1 MSSVDNRAVHMTFDN
16 AAFEKNLAETMKSMN
31 ALKKS
36 LDFTNAKKSFA
47 DLDSASRGL
56 NLGHLASS
64 VEGVSAKFLALGTI
78 AVTTLANITNR
89 AVDAGIN
96 LVKSLSIDPILGGYR
111 ELETNINSIQTILAN
126 TSSEGVGLQDVN
138 AALDQL
144 NTYADQTIYNFSQ
157 MARNIGTFTAA
168 GVDLDTSVNA
178 IKGIANLAAI
188 SGSSAEQ
195 AATGMY
201 QLSQAIAAG
210 SVRLMDWNSVVNA
223 GFGGEVFQKALFET
237 GKALGTL
244 KGVDIGTT
252 FEEWTAA
259 GNTFRQSLAGTGEM
273 IDETT
278 RAAQANKEAADAVAD
293 AEENAADAVAN
304 AQERIISAQKAQSD
318 AFEQGAADIARA
330 TEAQNDAVIQGAEDV
345 ERALQNVVDARE
357 RLSEALK
364 PASEDDLQAA
374 TDRLTTAQLDQAD
387 TSTAITDAERD
398 QLRARQDL
406 LAAQKRYN
414 QMLGSGTATTEQRLQ
429 AQRAVQDAE
438 RRVLDLADAVERA
451 RLRQNAAVRDVHA
464 AEEELNATRI
474 KGTEADQNVV
484 DALDALSAAER
495 AVVEAQQEAV
505 KRQQEANQNLAD
517 VVERSKER
525 QVVAAENL
533 AEAERNSAD
542 VAVDAQETIARAHER
557 AAQIIEQSAALGGPP
572 TWLTDEVL
580 TTTLSAFTGD
590 LDAAQLKSLGYTEE
604 QAKELEKLGKLG
616 QDAATDVKTLTQLL
630 STVKE
635 AVGSGWASSFRLI
648 FGDFE
653 QSKETFSSFSDTIGE
668 MVKNSTDKRNKLL
681 QGWAD
686 LGGRTKLIQGI
697 SDAFGSLKRVL
708 DTISE
713 AFFNIFPPVTAD
725 RLFNLTERFADF
737 FERLRNNDTLFDT
750 MGRTF
755 EAFFAIVRIGIKVVT
770 GIIGVVQDLFNHFN
784 GGGAL
789 IDFFNNF
796 SEAIMSVYDALITG
810 GGLDRFFA
818 AVTEK
823 LIAFGE
829 ALKNPGQ
836 LLDTIRDSIV
846 NFFKGI
852 DFGSLDGIIE
862 ALDRVK
868 DYILDI
874 FDLDKYNFN
883 LKIPDSVTNFFS
895 TLFGNVGEN
904 TSNSLEL
911 GSGFDALSDALSTL
925 WDITK
930 KIGDGIKGFFDI
942 LGNIASWVAGAG
954 ANVIDFFENLG
965 PNIQKAIMSDEFDKI
980 LEFMQ
985 TLGILLGGAGV
996 AKIGKD
1002 GLSINA
1008 DLTGGLLSE
1017 LSNAFKKGGLIDVAK
1032 KNLQGLT
1039 GVLDSMQTQ
1048 IKAGALL
1055 KIAQAVGLLTAS
1067 VVVLSFID
1075 PQALAKSLT
1084 AMSVGFGQ
1092 LLGAFAILNVIASGP
1107 KGAVNFAAVSTGL
1120 IALSTAILV
1129 LSGAM
1134 AVMATL
1140 SWDEIGKGLT
1150 GLAGA
1155 LVILTAATKLISGGG
1170 GISLIATGIGL
1181 SAVAVSMTLL
1191 AGAIK
1196 VFSLMSWEE
1205 IGKGMAA
1212 VAGGLLIMA
1221 GALQLMPAS
1230 TILIGPGLV
1239 AFAFALT
1246 ELGAALL
1253 IFATM
1258 SWEEI
1263 GKGLATLL
1271 GSLLILSSALGSM
1284 GPSVILIGPG
1294 LVAVGLALILIGE
1307 ALKVMGSM
1315 GWEEIGKSMVALTGS
1330 LLILSAALASMSGTV
1345 GGAIAIGVAAASL
1358 LLLTKA
1364 MKEMAKMSWKEI
1376 GKGLLVMAASLTALG
1391 VAAYALSA
1399 TGATGAIFLLGVA
1412 LAALGAGFVLIGVGA
1427 GLLAEA
1433 FQIIAAAGTAG
1444 IDVLMYAI
1452 DQLLIRLPEMAR
1464 QLAVSILDMADI
1476 ILTAAPRLIDKLG
1489 EVIGSLLG
1497 VIADNAEGFGVAA
1510 TAWILAMLKVIRDS
1524 APDFITTAFL
1534 LVQEFLKGVK
1544 DNAKEYAAAGLGII
1558 TEFIKGLTQ
1567 GLPEFVE
1574 TVVEFISTF
1583 LIELAKHEDEYITA
1597 GLGLLLAVLKGITDN
1612 LDEIEDAVAEFI
1624 GRLIQEIANLAGD
1637 IVDAGIDALISFL
1650 EGLAEDIPEIAKNV
1664 GLMVTNI
1671 IDALADE
1678 FVAAV
1683 DRTARII
1690 IDFLNDLAEVI
1701 RKNDDDMSDAMA
1713 NLGAAIIEGII
1724 VGLVAAAPKLL
1735 SKIKDLMED
1744 AIKAAG
1750 KPWEWLSPSHVMMR
1764 MGNDI
1769 IEGLIIG
1776 LEDNSGN
1783 LNKKIT
1789 RINQDAM
1796 QTFTKALNDTATNI
1810 EMSSEFN
1817 PTITP
1822 VLDLSKVQ
1830 EGAAGINGL
1839 LGTTPFTPDV
1849 SFQQANQL
1857 LAETSRDNEPEIDR
1871 EENVRSITFIQTNNS
1886 PESLSTS
1893 RIYKN
1898 TNSQI
1903 ERAKQ
1908 ELEKI

>member
-64 VEGVSAKFLALGTI
+64 VEGVSAKFLAFGTI

-252 FEEWTAA
+252 FEEWTSA

-304 AQERIISAQKAQSD
+304 AQRRIIDAQKAQSD
-318 AFEQGAADIARA
+318 AFEQGADDIARA
-330 TEAQNDAVIQGAEDV
+330 TEAQNDAVVKGAEDV

-406 LAAQKRYN
+406 AAAQKRYN
-414 QMLGSGTATTEQRLQ
+414 ELLGSGSANTEQRLQ

-438 RRVLDLADAVERA
+438 ARVLDLADAVERA

-464 AEEELNATRI
+464 AEEELNATRE

-484 DALDALSAAER
+484 DALAALSSAER

-525 QVVAAENL
+525 QVAAAENL
-533 AEAERNSAD
+533 AEAEKNSAD
-542 VAVDAQETIARAHER
+542 VAVDAQETIARAHQR

-635 AVGSGWASSFRLI
+635 AIGSGWASSFRLI

-713 AFFNIFPPVTAD
+713 AFFNIFPPVTSE
-725 RLFNLTERFADF
+725 RLFTLTERFADF
-737 FERLRNNDTLFDT
+737 FQRLRNNDTLFDT
-750 MGRTF
+750 LRTTF
-755 EAFFAIVRIGIKVVT
+755 EAFFAVVRIGIRVVT
-770 GIIGVVQDLFNHFN
+770 GIAGVIQDLFNHFN

-789 IDFFNNF
+789 VDFFNNF
-796 SEAIMSVYDALITG
+796 SDAIMSVYDALITG

-883 LKIPDSVTNFFS
+883 LKVPDSVTNFFK

-904 TSNSLEL
+904 TSNSIEL

-925 WDITK
+925 WDVTK

-942 LGNIASWVAGAG
+942 LGDIASWVAGAG

-985 TLGILLGGAGV
+985 TLGVLLGGAGI

-1002 GLSINA
+1002 GLSVKA

-1017 LSNAFKKGGLIDVAK
+1017 LSNAFKKGGLIDIAK
-1032 KNLQGLT
+1032 QNLQGLT
-1039 GVLDSMQTQ
+1039 GVLDAMQTQ

-1055 KIAQAVGLLTAS
+1055 KIAEAVALLTAS
-1067 VVVLSFID
+1067 VTVLSFINPD
-1075 PQALAKSLT
+1075 ALAKALT

-1092 LLGAFAILNVIASGP
+1092 LLGAFAILNTIASGP
-1107 KGAVNFAAVSTGL
+1107 KGAVNFAAVSAGL
-1120 IALSTAILV
+1120 IALSTAILI

-1140 SWDEIGKGLT
+1140 SWEEIGKGLT

-1155 LVILTAATKLISGGG
+1155 LLILVAATKLISGGG

-1181 SAVAVSMTLL
+1181 SAVAGAMILL
-1191 AGAIK
+1191 AGAVK
-1196 VFSLMSWEE
+1196 VFSMMSWEE
-1205 IGKGMAA
+1205 IGKGLAA
-1212 VAGGLLIMA
+1212 IGAGLLIIA
-1221 GALQLMPAS
+1221 GTLQLMPAA

-1239 AFAFALT
+1239 AVAFALT
-1246 ELGAALL
+1246 ELGAAML

-1263 GKGLATLL
+1263 GKGLTVLAGGLLIIAGAMNLMPVSTILSGPGLVAIATGLVILGAALKSFGSMKWEEIGKAMTVLASSLL
-1271 GSLLILSSALGSM
+1271 ILAGAMALMQGGIPGAIAVGIMAGSLLILNKALKEFAKLSWKELGK
-1284 GPSVILIGPG
+1284 G
-1294 LVAVGLALILIGE
+1294 LAGIAAALLTLGLAAAVLSPVVGTIFALGLALL
-1307 ALKVMGSM
+1307 
-1315 GWEEIGKSMVALTGS
+1315 
-1330 LLILSAALASMSGTV
+1330 
-1345 GGAIAIGVAAASL
+1345 
-1358 LLLTKA
+1358 
-1364 MKEMAKMSWKEI
+1364 
-1376 GKGLLVMAASLTALG
+1376 
-1391 VAAYALSA
+1391 
-1399 TGATGAIFLLGVA
+1399 
-1412 LAALGAGFVLIGVGA
+1412 ALGAGFALIGVGA
-1427 GLLAEA
+1427 ALLAEA
-1433 FQIIAAAGTAG
+1433 FQVIAAAGTAG

-1476 ILTAAPRLIDKLG
+1476 ILTAAPGLIDKLG
-1489 EVIGSLLG
+1489 QVIGSLLG
-1497 VIADNAEGFGVAA
+1497 VIADNADEFGIAA
-1510 TAWILAMLKVIRDS
+1510 TAWILAMLKTIRDS

-1544 DNAKEYAAAGLGII
+1544 DNAKEYGAAGLGII

-1567 GLPEFVE
+1567 GLPDFVE
-1574 TVVEFISTF
+1574 TVVEFIATF
-1583 LIELAKHEDEYITA
+1583 LTELAKHEDEYITA
-1597 GLGLLLAVLKGITDN
+1597 GLGLLLAVLKGITEN

-1701 RKNDDDMSDAMA
+1701 RKNDDEMSDAMA

-1724 VGLVAAAPKLL
+1724 VGLVAAAPKLMKKVA
-1735 SKIKDLMED
+1735 SLMQD
-1744 AIKAAG
+1744 AVEAAG
-1750 KPWEWLSPSHVMMR
+1750 KPWEWFSPSHVMMR

-1776 LEDNSGN
+1776 LDDNSGN

-1839 LGTTPFTPDV
+1839 LGTSPFTPDV

-1857 LAETSRDNEPEIDR
+1857 LAETSRDNEPDTDK

-1886 PESLSTS
+1886 PESLNTA

-1898 TNSQI
+1898 TNGQI
-1903 ERAKQ
+1903 ERAKR
-1908 ELEKI
+1908 ELEKL